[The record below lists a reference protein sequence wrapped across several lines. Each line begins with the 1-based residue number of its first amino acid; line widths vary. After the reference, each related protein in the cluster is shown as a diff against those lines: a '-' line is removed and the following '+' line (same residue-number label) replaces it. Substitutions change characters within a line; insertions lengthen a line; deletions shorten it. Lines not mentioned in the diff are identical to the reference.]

1 MYVVFDTLLSVY
13 QDAFV
18 AMRYMQLNAC
28 NGTGDNLNVC
38 VYNRDN
44 LNNEET
50 ELDTQN
56 CSKAD

>member
-1 MYVVFDTLLSVY
+1 MYVIFDTLLSVY
-13 QDAFV
+13 QDA
-18 AMRYMQLNAC
+18 C
-28 NGTGDNLNVC
+28 NGTGDSLNVC
-38 VYNRDN
+38 VYNRDD